1 LRIACAAPQDR
12 RTHALNRT
20 RLLAAIFLAVAV
32 LGVGLVHSRIPIQTR
47 RELGDPFVPRPEV
60 AKLSSLGFRA
70 VMADYYWIQA
80 VQIVGSSVRPEDEG
94 TLLGRYIDVVTTA
107 DPWVDHPYRFAAL
120 WLTGSEED
128 VRTAN
133 RLLERSLD
141 YHPDEWRNRFYLGF
155 NHFYYLEE
163 DELAAQRLEEASR
176 IEGSP
181 PYLGGLAARLR
192 ANEAGIEV
200 AAGMIQRLL
209 ADTDDPRAKAEYEKM
224 LDEIETERRARFL
237 DGAREAYR
245 RRHGKDIEAVSDLL
259 KGPHPILRALPPE
272 PHDWEWVLNEE
283 SGEIVSSYYERRY
296 RPHFSLG
303 DREAHRG
310 WRLKGGAEEQSEG

>member
-1 LRIACAAPQDR
+1 
-12 RTHALNRT
+12 LNRA
-20 RLLAAIFLAVAV
+20 RLLAVIFLTVAA
-32 LGVGLVHSRIPIQTR
+32 LGAGLVHSQIPNQTR

-60 AKLSSLGFRA
+60 AKLSSVGFHA

-80 VQIVGSSVRPEDEG
+80 VQIVGSAARPEDEG
-94 TLLGRYIDVVTTA
+94 TLLGRYVDVVTTV
-107 DPWVDHPYRFAAL
+107 DPWVGHPYRFAAV

-128 VRTAN
+128 VRQAN

-163 DELAAQRLEEASR
+163 DELAAHWLGEASR

-181 PYLGGLAARLR
+181 PYLAGLAARLR
-192 ANEAGIEV
+192 AGKAGIEV

-224 LDEIETERRARFL
+224 LEEIETERRARFL

-245 RRHGKDIEAVSDLL
+245 RRHGEDIEAVEDLL
-259 KGPHPILRALPPE
+259 TGPHPVLRELPPE
-272 PHDWEWVLNEE
+272 PHDWEWILCEE

-296 RPHFSLG
+296 RPHFARG
-303 DREAHRG
+303 DRATNRG
-310 WRLKGGAEEQSEG
+310 WRLNGAGEEQTEG